1 MIGTARYSGRCSG
14 ARNWALLL
22 FVLWALVGAVAS
34 ASDPVLGT
42 SPRLVRVGL
51 ATDKSVVTVPCCAD
65 ELIAEGGGR
74 VVSRIVSLKIEP
86 LAEVLTPAVFR
97 LQAAALKDERQ
108 ALGLAQRL
116 SQSLGEPADVVFDA
130 GTDLYRVRLGRYET
144 REVAQREQRKLAMV
158 GLSQSWIVSEKGK
171 LGKAE
176 IKLSQGG
183 KSVIMPGRWLKLSSP
198 FDDGIRTETGRYRG
212 RILIYLNDRGL
223 LNVINELSVE
233 EYLRGVVPK
242 EMGPA
247 IYDRL
252 EALKAQTVAARTYTL
267 KNLGEFS
274 DEGYDICATPRCQ
287 VYGGMDVE
295 HPLSDQ
301 AIAATAGEVL
311 TYHGELVEALYSSTC
326 GGHTED
332 VQVVFPLK
340 NQPYLKGVACLESG
354 VDRLTGQVPKGVA
367 FPGGLTRALLPPT
380 GAEFNAET
388 VGRRFEH
395 LALLAGL
402 PIPSDRLISLERREV
417 QRFIASMFDLALDV
431 RLFVSQEDLPYLID
445 ESPPDW
451 SERDL
456 LLAAYLIKSGLL
468 SGDLDE
474 PLDSDEIEG
483 TLFRL
488 ALFLRVLEQIEGR
501 YMSLEGAVLKVKDDT
516 GEVVEVLVPATIGTY
531 RLVGE
536 SQVATSLALLA
547 GDQVDLYLH
556 NGELAAI
563 THGADSDGVAF
574 DRTSN
579 KSSWTRYKSDAELA
593 KLVQQRYPGLGFR
606 GLEILE
612 RGVSGRVGRM
622 LLLGDDGQTEE
633 VEGLAVRWTLD
644 VPDTWFTAKRLTP
657 PGRPAGWLF
666 SGRGWGHGVGMCQ
679 VGAFGMAQRGHDYRE
694 ILQHYYSGV
703 EIGVANSQLA
713 VRRPSAR

>member
-1 MIGTARYSGRCSG
+1 MIGTSRCSG
-14 ARNWALLL
+14 ARSWALL
-22 FVLWALVGAVAS
+22 FCVSWALLGAVAS
-34 ASDPVLGT
+34 ASDPVIDT
-42 SPRLVRVGL
+42 PPRLVRVGL
-51 ATDKSVVTVPCCAD
+51 ATDESVVTVPCCAD
-65 ELIAEGGGR
+65 ELIAEAGGR
-74 VVSRIVSLKIEP
+74 VVSRIISLKIEP
-86 LAEVLTPAVFR
+86 LAEVLTPTVVR
-97 LQAAALKDERQ
+97 LQAAALKDEGQ
-108 ALGLAQRL
+108 ARGLAQRL
-116 SQSLGEPADVVFDA
+116 SQSLGEPTDVVFDA

-144 REVAQREQRKLAMV
+144 REAAEQDQRKLAMA
-158 GLSQSWIVSEKGK
+158 GLSQSWIVSEKGE

-183 KSVIMPGRWLKLSSP
+183 KSVTMPGRWLKLSSP
-198 FDDGIRTETGRYRG
+198 AGEGIRTESGRYRG

-233 EYLRGVVPK
+233 DYLRGVVPK
-242 EMGPA
+242 EMGPVV
-247 IYDRL
+247 YDRL

-295 HPLSDQ
+295 HALSDQ

-354 VDRLTGQVPKGVA
+354 VDRLMGQVPKGVA
-367 FPGGLTRALLPPT
+367 FPGGLTRGLLPPT
-380 GAEFNAET
+380 SPAFNADT

-402 PIPSDRLISLERREV
+402 SIPSDRLVSLERREV
-417 QRFIASMFDLALDV
+417 QRFIGSMFDLALDV

-456 LLAAYLIKSGLL
+456 LLAAYLMKSGLL

-501 YMSLEGAVLKVKDDT
+501 YMSLEGSVLTVKDDT
-516 GEVVEVLVPATIGTY
+516 GEIVEVSVPATIGTY

-547 GDQVDLYLH
+547 GDRVDLYLH
-556 NGELAAI
+556 NGELVAI

-574 DRTSN
+574 DRAS
-579 KSSWTRYKSDAELA
+579 KRSSWTRFKSDAELA
-593 KLVQQRYPGLGFR
+593 KLVQQRYPGLGFQ

-622 LLLGDDGQTEE
+622 LLLGDDGQTVE

-657 PGRPAGWLF
+657 LGRPAGWLF

-703 EIGVANSQLA
+703 EIGAANSQLA
-713 VRRPSAR
+713 VRRPSGR